1 MIARLHGRIL
11 EKHPG
16 LVVLDAGGVGYEVT
30 VPLSTSGVLGEPGS
44 EATLF
49 IHTHVREEI
58 LALYGFATRLE
69 KEVFVR
75 LLAVGGVGP
84 KTAVALLS
92 GLGAGPLL
100 EAVRGRDVRRLAS
113 APGVGRKIAERIV
126 LEVGDRLETLP
137 ADAGIPAA
145 GGRRD
150 DLVSAL
156 QNLGY
161 NARSAA
167 EAAAAALE
175 RAPAD
180 QPFDDLLRRALRTL
194 AR

>member
-1 MIARLHGRIL
+1 MIARLQGRIL

-16 LVVLDAGGVGYEVT
+16 LVVIDAGGVGYEVT
-30 VPLSTSGVLGEPGS
+30 VPLSTSGALGETGS
-44 EATLF
+44 EAVLF

-69 KEVFVR
+69 KEMFVR

-92 GLGAGPLL
+92 GLGAAALL
-100 EAVRGRDVRRLAS
+100 EAVRARDVKRLAS

-126 LEVGDRLETLP
+126 LEVGDRIESLP
-137 ADAGIPAA
+137 AGAGAAQA

-156 QNLGY
+156 LNLGY
-161 NARSAA
+161 NARAAA
-167 EAAAAALE
+167 EAAGAVLD
-175 RAPAD
+175 RDRND